1 MIWDDKGFL
10 ISKFKYNENSVI
22 ADFFTLKHGR
32 CSGIIFGVT
41 SNKIRGYLQ
50 IGNLFQL
57 NFNSKNENKIGSFKV
72 EIIDPITPFFFNN
85 RKKLHCITAAM
96 SMIKLLTAENQKNYK
111 IFELINEIFILL
123 KNDNWIKN
131 YILWELNLL
140 KLVGYDLELKK
151 IVNKESKND
160 KIEYFVE
167 NSSTKKFVPA
177 FLVESNIKNIEI
189 NELLNG
195 LKLVT
200 NYLEKNILIPN
211 NINQPIQ
218 RTDFI
223 NLLKL

>member
-10 ISKFKYNENSVI
+10 ISKFKYNENSII
-22 ADFFTLKHGR
+22 ADFFTLNHGK
-32 CSGIIFGVT
+32 CSGIIFGAT

-57 NFNSKNENKIGSFKV
+57 NCTLKNESKIGSFKV
-72 EIIDPITPFFFNN
+72 EIINPITPFFFNN

-111 IFELINEIFILL
+111 IFEIINEIFILL

-167 NSSTKKFVPA
+167 NSNTKKFVPA
-177 FLVESNIKNIEI
+177 FLVETDNKNIAI

-218 RTDFI
+218 RIDFI

>member
-22 ADFFTLKHGR
+22 ADFFTLNHGR
-32 CSGIIFGVT
+32 CSGIIFGAT

-72 EIIDPITPFFFNN
+72 EIIDPITPFFFND

-167 NSSTKKFVPA
+167 NSITKKFVPA

-200 NYLEKNILIPN
+200 NYLEKNVLIPN

>member
-22 ADFFTLKHGR
+22 ADFFTLNHGR
-32 CSGIIFGVT
+32 CSGIIFGAT

-72 EIIDPITPFFFNN
+72 EIIDPITPFFFND

-123 KNDNWIKN
+123 KNPNH
-131 YILWELNLL
+131 L
-140 KLVGYDLELKK
+140 DLFFISIYLRFKYK
-151 IVNKESKND
+151 IN
-160 KIEYFVE
+160 
-167 NSSTKKFVPA
+167 
-177 FLVESNIKNIEI
+177 
-189 NELLNG
+189 
-195 LKLVT
+195 
-200 NYLEKNILIPN
+200 
-211 NINQPIQ
+211 
-218 RTDFI
+218 
-223 NLLKL
+223 